1 MVVLRP
7 VPKGVEPLRDELAS
21 ALANENISS
30 ESTDRVAYARD
41 LWPRQQ
47 IRTRRGEAAIAPP
60 AFIAW
65 PESTEEV
72 ARLVQVAHERSL
84 PIVPYGAGS
93 GVCGGILPRE
103 DALIIDMKRMRRPLE
118 VDGERLI
125 ARFEAGIVGQHLE
138 DELNRLG
145 FTLGHFPSSI
155 YCSTLGG
162 WIAGRSAGQ
171 TSGRYGKIEDMILG
185 LRFVDGTGKVHHVER
200 DGENAALLPLII
212 GSEGI
217 LGIVTEATLRIAP
230 APEERVF
237 AGFVFPD
244 VASGL
249 LAIRRFYQSGLRPA
263 VARLY
268 DPFDSFLKRQGGIR
282 RRDTDSETEASRPKG
297 IRGKTRKESTVRS
310 LALHALNHSLR
321 HAKYMNEL
329 IERVPDTMLGG
340 ATLVLVWE
348 CDLSLGKIERE
359 VARAIALELG
369 AEDLGEEPGR
379 HWLAHRHSVSYRQ
392 SPMFRSGAFVDT
404 MEVSA
409 RWSRMLPMY
418 EAVKRAL
425 GEHVFVMAHFSHAY
439 PDGASIYFT
448 FAGSARSDAEQLER
462 YDRAWRS
469 ALKAAIDAGGSLS
482 HHHGVGRSKAPA
494 MQREQ
499 GHALSLLADLKKTFD
514 PRLILNR
521 GTLLPEE
528 FLHGLR

>member
-1 MVVLRP
+1 MLRP
-7 VPKGVEPLRDELAS
+7 VPKGVEPLREELISALAS
-21 ALANENISS
+21 ANVSS
-30 ESTDRVAYARD
+30 ATSDRVAYARD

-65 PESTEEV
+65 PESTEEL
-72 ARLVQVAHERSL
+72 AALVQVAAERSL
-84 PIVPYGAGS
+84 PIIPYGAGS

-103 DALIIDMKRMRRPLE
+103 DALIIDMKRMRRALE
-118 VDGERLI
+118 VDAERLT
-125 ARFEAGIVGQHLE
+125 ARFEAGIIGQHLE

-171 TSGRYGKIEDMILG
+171 TSGRYGKIEDMILS
-185 LRFVDGTGKVHHVER
+185 LRFVDGLGNIHHVER

-230 APEERVF
+230 APEVSDSVERVF

-244 VASGL
+244 VSSGL

-268 DPFDSFLKRQGGIR
+268 DPFDSFLKRRGGV
-282 RRDTDSETEASRPKG
+282 
-297 IRGKTRKESTVRS
+297 RGKKDEDAAPKPKKKGGSTLRS
-310 LALHALNHSLR
+310 LGLLALSHSLR
-321 HAKYMNEL
+321 HANLMNGL
-329 IERVPDTMLGG
+329 IERIPAHLLGG

-348 CDLSLGKIERE
+348 CDPALGEVERE
-359 VARAIALELG
+359 EARKIALALG
-369 AEDLGEEPGR
+369 AEDLGEEPAR

-392 SPMFRSGAFVDT
+392 SPMFRSGSFVDT

-409 RWSRMLPMY
+409 RWSRLLPMY

-448 FAGSARSDAEQLER
+448 FAGSADGDQAQLDR
-462 YDRAWRS
+462 YDAAWKA
-469 ALKAAIDAGGSLS
+469 ALAAAIDAGGSLS
-482 HHHGVGRSKAPA
+482 HHHGVGRSKAPS

-499 GHALSLLADLKKTFD
+499 GNALSLLADLKACFD
-514 PRLILNR
+514 PKLILNR

-528 FLHGLR
+528 FLHRAR